1 MLLRRLAVFSGG
13 FTVESAQD
21 ICGDPPLEARDVL
34 PLLTQLVDRCL
45 VAFDAQDGRYRLLQ
59 TIHHLVTRRLV
70 DAAEAEMVRDRHAAH
85 FLEAAERC
93 RALLDRGPL
102 PQLLASLERDH
113 DNLRTAMQWT
123 LASGD
128 GNSAR
133 RMAVSL
139 TPFWSI
145 RGHYSE
151 AQDWFRRILAHG
163 VEPASPMSAWAAW
176 CQGHIG
182 LCGMDLG
189 GGLGVAETERA
200 VALARRVGEAG
211 LLARALTD
219 QGLLQIFVA
228 PDTARATLEQ
238 AIEVARGASD
248 EWALATALAFLA
260 FLWILDRDRADRA
273 EPLLDELQAIATRS
287 GSPYWHGWHGMSR
300 GLADWRGGR
309 LVDARRTL
317 ESAVDA
323 ARELG
328 DPMLEAYCTFWLVD
342 VRIGQG
348 DYAGA
353 APLIAASL
361 ERLSRSARIREEFVA
376 LRLAIAALASGNL
389 EEARGQVE
397 AILPIAQAVGL
408 PLLLSQCLAVL
419 GRVALMDGHLD
430 AARAAFGDVA
440 AMAEQVGSP
449 WSLVEAN
456 NLRGR
461 LARAEGDPTTAE
473 LSITA
478 PSPSPPSVDFTVPP
492 PRRSRP
498 WQDWPPWARALT
510 RQRVSS
516 LRRRPSGN

>member
-1 MLLRRLAVFSGG
+1 
-13 FTVESAQD
+13 
-21 ICGDPPLEARDVL
+21 
-34 PLLTQLVDRCL
+34 
-45 VAFDAQDGRYRLLQ
+45 
-59 TIHHLVTRRLV
+59 
-70 DAAEAEMVRDRHAAH
+70 
-85 FLEAAERC
+85 
-93 RALLDRGPL
+93 
-102 PQLLASLERDH
+102 
-113 DNLRTAMQWT
+113 
-123 LASGD
+123 
-128 GNSAR
+128 
-133 RMAVSL
+133 
-139 TPFWSI
+139 
-145 RGHYSE
+145 
-151 AQDWFRRILAHG
+151 
-163 VEPASPMSAWAAW
+163 MSAWAAW

-260 FLWILDRDRADRA
+260 FLWDPRPRLSRPGGAASRRAAGDRHPGRAAPTGTADPGRPA
-273 EPLLDELQAIATRS
+273 VWPTGAGGGWSTR
-287 GSPYWHGWHGMSR
+287 
-300 GLADWRGGR
+300 
-309 LVDARRTL
+309 RRTL
-317 ESAVDA
+317 EFAVDA
-323 ARELG
+323 ALELG
-328 DPMLEAYCTFWLVD
+328 DPLLEAYCTFWLVD

-353 APLIAASL
+353 ASLIAASL
-361 ERLSRSARIREEFVA
+361 ERMSRSARIREEFVA

-419 GRVALMDGHLD
+419 GRLAPMDGHLD

-473 LSITA
+473 D
-478 PSPSPPSVDFTVPP
+478 SPSPR
-492 PRRSRP
+492 PRP
-498 WQDWPPWARALT
+498 HHRAAGL
-510 RQRVSS
+510 Q
-516 LRRRPSGN
+516 RRRCRDARGPGRTGHPGRER